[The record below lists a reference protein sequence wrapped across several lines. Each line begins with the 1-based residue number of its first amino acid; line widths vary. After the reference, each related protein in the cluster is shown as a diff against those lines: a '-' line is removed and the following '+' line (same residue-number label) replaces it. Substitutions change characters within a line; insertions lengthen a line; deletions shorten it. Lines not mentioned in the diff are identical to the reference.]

1 MTLVFRLYDTWDHLF
16 AIANRQ
22 AAYHLTA
29 FGINGHGTSD
39 DERSTHLI
47 TFEQF
52 LNHISQLFLSG
63 SPVPIELLAIYELCG
78 ICMRQ
83 YDYILKLET
92 IGTG

>member
-1 MTLVFRLYDTWDHLF
+1 M
-16 AIANRQ
+16 
-22 AAYHLTA
+22 
-29 FGINGHGTSD
+29 FGINGYGACD
-39 DERSTHLI
+39 DERSSHLI

-63 SPVPIELLAIYELCG
+63 SVVPIELLAIYELCG

-92 IGTG
+92 IGMG